1 MPLAAIL
8 GLCALFTSSSGGM
21 HLAQPAVLLQE
32 TQPQQPSSQPGPA
45 QSPEQQ
51 TAPEPAKP
59 EPQTTPESAK
69 PEPQTTPEQQ
79 AKPEQPTA
87 PDSTQPPGNVQPNAV
102 PEKPDCAASKAK
114 KNNSKHKAAAQDATG
129 PRKKVIRNGSTA
141 DPVVQLAPSVTDQQ
155 ASQQRQSTAQLL
167 AATDANLNKIS
178 ARQLSSSQQDMV
190 NQIRNY
196 VQQAKEAEKAGD
208 LQRARNLAFKAQLL
222 SDEVLRH

>member
-1 MPLAAIL
+1 MPLAAIF
-8 GLCALFTSSSGGM
+8 GLCALLTSPGAM
-21 HLAQPAVLLQE
+21 HLAQPTVLLQE

-51 TAPEPAKP
+51 TTPEPSKPEAQATPEPAKP
-59 EPQTTPESAK
+59 EPQTM
-69 PEPQTTPEQQ
+69 PEQQ

-87 PDSTQPPGNVQPNAV
+87 PDSTQSPENVQPNA
-102 PEKPDCAASKAK
+102 EKPDCGASKGK
-114 KNNSKHKAAAQDATG
+114 KRNSKRKAPAQAATG
-129 PRKKVIRNGSTA
+129 PRKTVVRNGSTA

-167 AATDANLNKIS
+167 AATDANLTKIS
-178 ARQLSSSQQDMV
+178 ARQLTSSQQDMV

-196 VQQAKEAEKAGD
+196 MQQAKTAETAGD

>member
-1 MPLAAIL
+1 MPLAAIF
-8 GLCALFTSSSGGM
+8 GLCALFTSPGAM
-21 HLAQPAVLLQE
+21 HLAPPTVLLQE
-32 TQPQQPSSQPGPA
+32 TQAQQPSSQPGPA

-51 TAPEPAKP
+51 TTPEPSKP
-59 EPQTTPESAK
+59 EAQATPEPAK

-87 PDSTQPPGNVQPNAV
+87 PDSTQPPENVQPNAV
-102 PEKPDCAASKAK
+102 PEKPDCGASKGK
-114 KNNSKHKAAAQDATG
+114 KRNSKRKAPAQSATG
-129 PRKKVIRNGSTA
+129 PRKTVVRNGSTA
-141 DPVVQLAPSVTDQQ
+141 DPVVQLAPSVTDKQ

-178 ARQLSSSQQDMV
+178 ARQLTSSQQDMV

-196 VQQAKEAEKAGD
+196 MQQAKTAETAGD

>member
-1 MPLAAIL
+1 MPLAAIF
-8 GLCALFTSSSGGM
+8 GLCALLTSPGAM
-21 HLAQPAVLLQE
+21 HLAQPTALLQE
-32 TQPQQPSSQPGPA
+32 TQPQQPSSQPGPE

-51 TAPEPAKP
+51 TTPEPSKPEAQATPEPAKP
-59 EPQTTPESAK
+59 EPQTM
-69 PEPQTTPEQQ
+69 PEQQ

-87 PDSTQPPGNVQPNAV
+87 PDSTQSPENVQPNA
-102 PEKPDCAASKAK
+102 EKPDCGASKGK
-114 KNNSKHKAAAQDATG
+114 KRHSKRKAPAQAATG
-129 PRKKVIRNGSTA
+129 PRKTVVRNGSTA

-167 AATDANLNKIS
+167 AATDANLTKIS
-178 ARQLSSSQQDMV
+178 ARQLTSSQQDMV

-222 SDEVLRH
+222 SDDVLRH

>member
-1 MPLAAIL
+1 MAPEPASNYLVMPLAAIL
-8 GLCALFTSSSGGM
+8 GLCALFTSSGAR
-21 HLAQPAVLLQE
+21 HLAQPTALLQE

-51 TAPEPAKP
+51 TTPEPAKL
-59 EPQTTPESAK
+59 
-69 PEPQTTPEQQ
+69 EPQTTPEQQ
-79 AKPEQPTA
+79 AKPEPPTA
-87 PDSTQPPGNVQPNAV
+87 PDSTQSPENVQPNSV
-102 PEKPDCAASKAK
+102 PGKPDCAASKGK
-114 KNNSKHKAAAQDATG
+114 KRNSKRKVPTQDATG

-178 ARQLSSSQQDMV
+178 VRQLTGSQQDMV
-190 NQIRNY
+190 NQIHTY
-196 VQQAKEAEKAGD
+196 MQQAKAAESAGD

>member
-1 MPLAAIL
+1 MLW
-8 GLCALFTSSSGGM
+8 
-21 HLAQPAVLLQE
+21 QE
-32 TQPQQPSSQPGPA
+32 TQPQPASSQPGSA

-51 TAPEPAKP
+51 TTPEKAKP
-59 EPQTTPESAK
+59 EPQA
-69 PEPQTTPEQQ
+69 TPEQQ
-79 AKPEQPTA
+79 TKPEQPTP
-87 PDSTQPPGNVQPNAV
+87 PDSTQPTENVPPNAV

-114 KNNSKHKAAAQDATG
+114 RRNSKRKAAAQDVTG
-129 PRKKVIRNGSTA
+129 PRKKVVRNGSTA

-178 ARQLSSSQQDMV
+178 ARQLTSSQQDMV

-196 VQQAKEAEKAGD
+196 MQQAKAAENAGD

-222 SDEVLRH
+222 SEEVLRH

>member
-1 MPLAAIL
+1 MPLAAIF
-8 GLCALFTSSSGGM
+8 GLCALFTSPGAV
-21 HLAQPAVLLQE
+21 HLAQPTVLLQE
-32 TQPQQPSSQPGPA
+32 THPQQPSSKPGPA

-51 TAPEPAKP
+51 TTPEPSKPEAQATPEPAKP
-59 EPQTTPESAK
+59 EPQTM
-69 PEPQTTPEQQ
+69 PEQQ

-87 PDSTQPPGNVQPNAV
+87 PDSTQSPENVQPNA
-102 PEKPDCAASKAK
+102 EKPDCGASKGK
-114 KNNSKHKAAAQDATG
+114 KRNSKRKAPAQAATG
-129 PRKKVIRNGSTA
+129 PRKTVVRNGSTA

-167 AATDANLNKIS
+167 AATDANLTKIS
-178 ARQLSSSQQDMV
+178 ARQLTSSQQDMV

-196 VQQAKEAEKAGD
+196 MQQAKTAETAGD

>member
-1 MPLAAIL
+1 MTLAAIL
-8 GLCALFTSSSGGM
+8 GLCALFASPASAYTLHS
-21 HLAQPAVLLQE
+21 AVLWQE
-32 TQPQQPSSQPGPA
+32 TQPQQPSPEAAPSQT
-45 QSPEQQ
+45 QQ
-51 TAPEPAKP
+51 QAKP
-59 EPQTTPESAK
+59 VQQTTPELAK

-87 PDSTQPPGNVQPNAV
+87 PDSTEPPENVQPNAV
-102 PEKPDCAASKAK
+102 PEKPDCAASKTK
-114 KNNSKHKAAAQDATG
+114 KRNSKRKAQAQAATG
-129 PRKKVIRNGSTA
+129 PRKTVVRNGSTA

-178 ARQLSSSQQDMV
+178 ARQLSTSQQDMV

-222 SDEVLRH
+222 SDDVLRH

>member
-1 MPLAAIL
+1 MPLATIF
-8 GLCALFTSSSGGM
+8 GLCALFTSPGAM
-21 HLAQPAVLLQE
+21 YLAPPTVLLQE
-32 TQPQQPSSQPGPA
+32 TQAQQPSSQPAPA

-51 TAPEPAKP
+51 TTPEP
-59 EPQTTPESAK
+59 SK

-87 PDSTQPPGNVQPNAV
+87 PDSTQPPENVQPTTV
-102 PEKPDCAASKAK
+102 PEKPDCAASKGKKRNAK
-114 KNNSKHKAAAQDATG
+114 RKGAAQDATG
-129 PRKKVIRNGSTA
+129 PRKKVVRNGSTA

-178 ARQLSSSQQDMV
+178 ARQLTSSQQDMV
-190 NQIRNY
+190 NQIHNY
-196 VQQAKEAEKAGD
+196 MQQAKAAETAGD

>member
-1 MPLAAIL
+1 MPLAAIF
-8 GLCALFTSSSGGM
+8 GLCALLTSPGAM
-21 HLAQPAVLLQE
+21 HLAQPTVLLQE

-51 TAPEPAKP
+51 TTPEPSKP
-59 EPQTTPESAK
+59 EAQATPEPAK

-87 PDSTQPPGNVQPNAV
+87 PDSTQPPENVQPNA
-102 PEKPDCAASKAK
+102 EKPDCGASKGK
-114 KNNSKHKAAAQDATG
+114 KRNSKRKAPAQAATG
-129 PRKKVIRNGSTA
+129 PRKTVVRNGSTA

-167 AATDANLNKIS
+167 AATDANLTKIS
-178 ARQLSSSQQDMV
+178 ARQLTSSQQDMV
-190 NQIRNY
+190 NQIHNY
-196 VQQAKEAEKAGD
+196 MQQAKAAETAGD

>member
-1 MPLAAIL
+1 MPLAAIF
-8 GLCALFTSSSGGM
+8 GLYALFASPGAM
-21 HLAQPAVLLQE
+21 HLAQPTVLLQE
-32 TQPQQPSSQPGPA
+32 TQPQQPSPQPGPA

-51 TAPEPAKP
+51 TTPEPAKP
-59 EPQTTPESAK
+59 EPQTIPEPAK

-87 PDSTQPPGNVQPNAV
+87 PDSTEPPENVQPNA
-102 PEKPDCAASKAK
+102 EKPDCGASKGK
-114 KNNSKHKAAAQDATG
+114 KRNSKRKAPAQAATG
-129 PRKKVIRNGSTA
+129 PRKTVVRNGSTA

-178 ARQLSSSQQDMV
+178 ARQLSTSQQDMV

-222 SDEVLRH
+222 SDDVLRH

>member
-1 MPLAAIL
+1 MLLAAIF
-8 GLCALFTSSSGGM
+8 GLCALLTSPGAM
-21 HLAQPAVLLQE
+21 HLAQPTVLLQE

-51 TAPEPAKP
+51 TTPEPSKP
-59 EPQTTPESAK
+59 EAQATPEPAK

-87 PDSTQPPGNVQPNAV
+87 PDSTQPPENVQPNA
-102 PEKPDCAASKAK
+102 EKPDCGASKGK
-114 KNNSKHKAAAQDATG
+114 KRNSKRKAPAQAATV
-129 PRKKVIRNGSTA
+129 PRKTVVRNGSTA

-167 AATDANLNKIS
+167 AATDANLTKIS
-178 ARQLSSSQQDMV
+178 ARQLTSSQQDMV

-196 VQQAKEAEKAGD
+196 MQQAKTAETAGD

>member
-1 MPLAAIL
+1 MPLAAIF
-8 GLCALFTSSSGGM
+8 GLCALLTSPGAM
-21 HLAQPAVLLQE
+21 HLAQPTVLLQE

-51 TAPEPAKP
+51 TTPEPSKP
-59 EPQTTPESAK
+59 EAQATPEPAK

-87 PDSTQPPGNVQPNAV
+87 PDSTQPPENVQPNA
-102 PEKPDCAASKAK
+102 EKPDCGASKGK
-114 KNNSKHKAAAQDATG
+114 KRNSKRKAPAQAATG
-129 PRKKVIRNGSTA
+129 PRKTVVRNGSTA

-167 AATDANLNKIS
+167 AATDANLTKIS
-178 ARQLSSSQQDMV
+178 ARQLTSSQQDMV

-196 VQQAKEAEKAGD
+196 MQQAKTAETAGD

>member
-1 MPLAAIL
+1 MPLAAIF
-8 GLCALFTSSSGGM
+8 GLCALFTSPGAM
-21 HLAQPAVLLQE
+21 HLAPPTVLLQE
-32 TQPQQPSSQPGPA
+32 TQAQQPSSQPGPA

-51 TAPEPAKP
+51 TTPEPSKP
-59 EPQTTPESAK
+59 EAQATPEPAK

-87 PDSTQPPGNVQPNAV
+87 PDSTQPPENVQPNA
-102 PEKPDCAASKAK
+102 EKPDCGASKGK
-114 KNNSKHKAAAQDATG
+114 KRNSKRKAPAQAATG
-129 PRKKVIRNGSTA
+129 PRKTVVRNGSTA

-167 AATDANLNKIS
+167 AATDANLTKIS
-178 ARQLSSSQQDMV
+178 ARQLTSSQQDMV

-196 VQQAKEAEKAGD
+196 MQQAKTAETAGD

>member
-1 MPLAAIL
+1 MPLAAIF
-8 GLCALFTSSSGGM
+8 GLYALFASPGAM
-21 HLAQPAVLLQE
+21 HLAQPTVLLQE
-32 TQPQQPSSQPGPA
+32 TQPQQPSPQPGPA

-51 TAPEPAKP
+51 TTPEP
-59 EPQTTPESAK
+59 AK

-87 PDSTQPPGNVQPNAV
+87 PDSTEPPENVQPNAV
-102 PEKPDCAASKAK
+102 PEKPDCAASKTK
-114 KNNSKHKAAAQDATG
+114 KRNSKRKAPAQAATG
-129 PRKKVIRNGSTA
+129 PRKTVVRNGSTA

-178 ARQLSSSQQDMV
+178 ARQLSTSQQDMV

-222 SDEVLRH
+222 SDDVLRH

>member
-1 MPLAAIL
+1 MPLAAIF
-8 GLCALFTSSSGGM
+8 GLCALLTSPGAM
-21 HLAQPAVLLQE
+21 HLAQPTVLLQE
-32 TQPQQPSSQPGPA
+32 TRPQQPSSQPGPA

-51 TAPEPAKP
+51 TTPEPSKPEAQATPEPAKP
-59 EPQTTPESAK
+59 EQ
-69 PEPQTTPEQQ
+69 QTTPEQQ

-87 PDSTQPPGNVQPNAV
+87 PDSTQPPENVQPNA
-102 PEKPDCAASKAK
+102 EKPDCGASKGK
-114 KNNSKHKAAAQDATG
+114 KRNSKRKAPAQAATG
-129 PRKKVIRNGSTA
+129 PRKTVVRNGSTA

-167 AATDANLNKIS
+167 AATDANLTKIS
-178 ARQLSSSQQDMV
+178 ARQLTSSQHDMV

-196 VQQAKEAEKAGD
+196 MQQAKTAETAGD